1 MKTSNLDRQIV
12 PGSKP
17 GQPYRKDKHCLFKSV
32 FRVRSP
38 PWPDQLKKLTI
49 ALSKKI
55 SSCPKKCKT
64 FFDPNGLWHLFAAN
78 YKLKCNKR
86 QFFCRLMRVLHF
98 HDRLKKQETGEE
110 EENKR
115 LRRRSNRNCF
125 FGQFRIDDGDYD
137 GGD

>member
-1 MKTSNLDRQIV
+1 MESNGSGFKPQRMKTSNSDRQIV

-17 GQPYRKDKHCLFKSV
+17 GRTYRKDKHCLLKSV

-86 QFFCRLMRVLHF
+86 QFFVDSCESYIF
-98 HDRLKKQETGEE
+98 STGEKNKKQTKRKKIKASVDAATETV
-110 EENKR
+110 
-115 LRRRSNRNCF
+115 F
-125 FGQFRIDDGDYD
+125 WTI
-137 GGD
+137 